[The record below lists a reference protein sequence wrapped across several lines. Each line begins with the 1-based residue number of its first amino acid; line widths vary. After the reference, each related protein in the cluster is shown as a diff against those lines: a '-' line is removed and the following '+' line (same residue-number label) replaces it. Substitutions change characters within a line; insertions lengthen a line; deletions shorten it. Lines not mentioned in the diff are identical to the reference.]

1 MEYIKIM
8 ETHCASCQKN
18 TANENSSVRKTT
30 QNRLTLLSNCA
41 ICGKK
46 KSTFIKNK
54 ELNNFNNISND

>member
-1 MEYIKIM
+1 M

-18 TANENSSVRKTT
+18 TANESSSVRKTT

-46 KSTFIKNK
+46 LPDGSYSCQIFKII
-54 ELNNFNNISND
+54 LNISFKCMKH